1 MKYKLKN
8 LYWYGFLILYLES
21 MYRIF
26 IFNTFFNLDLLYLV
40 LFSIPII
47 TFFYLIT
54 NLFNEKVNRVLV
66 ILLSFI
72 ITVIFMAQAVYFNFY
87 QSMFSVFSLMNGT
100 GQVMAFAKDILKI
113 MAGIWYVLLIMFIPF
128 VLFLIFN
135 KKIFGFKKL
144 GFKRSMIYLI
154 ITLIFYLSTLLVIK
168 LDDKGTY
175 SLNTLYSKTHA
186 PMITAKKV
194 GLLTMTRYDLARFA
208 FGFEE
213 KTEVEDIVPVEIVP
227 EVKYNML
234 DIDFDA
240 LLESETNE
248 TIKSMHEYFKNVTPT
263 KQNDYTGMFKD
274 KNLIFITAEGFDTLA
289 VDETLTPTL
298 YKLANNGF
306 VFKNFYQPL
315 YPVSTSDGEYL
326 NLTGLIPK
334 EGVWSMYRS
343 SFTAQPFALGNMFK
357 ALGYKTMAFHNNSY
371 KYYDRH
377 LTLPNMGFN
386 YIGCG
391 NGLQKRMN
399 CKQWPESD
407 LDMMKVTL
415 DDYAYSL
422 KTEEI
427 DEAVSSMIEKPKEE
441 EKEIQHFATYYM
453 TVSGHLNYSRMGNSM
468 SNKHWSEVKNL
479 PYSEAVKAYIACN
492 MEFDKAME
500 YLLQKLE
507 EYEILD
513 DTVIVISPDHYPYG
527 LKNERREMS
536 SIVGYDRTDKFENYR
551 TTFILYNS
559 TITEPIEVTKYTTSI
574 DIIPTVYNLFGL
586 EFDSRL
592 FMGRDMLSDDEEGL
606 VILSDR
612 SWITDR
618 GTYNSIKGVFT
629 PFKKETEQE
638 DTDGSSQLPKVE
650 VEEIPEGYVEEVTA
664 KANARFRMSNL
675 ILSNDYY
682 KHLELDKHEET
693 TEEKTEE

>member
-1 MKYKLKN
+1 MKKRVKN
-8 LYWYGFLILYLES
+8 LYWFFFLIIYLEL

-26 IFNTFFNLDLLYLV
+26 VFNTFINLDFLYVL
-40 LFSIPII
+40 LFSIPIS

-54 NLFNEKVNRVLV
+54 NLYNEKLNKVFV
-66 ILLSFI
+66 IILSLI
-72 ITVIFMAQAVYFNFY
+72 ISVIFMAQTVYFNFY
-87 QSMFSVFSLMNGT
+87 QSMFSIFSLMNGT

-113 MAGIWYVLLIMFIPF
+113 MLGIWYVLLIMILPFI
-128 VLFLIFN
+128 LFLIFN
-135 KKIFGFKKL
+135 KKIFSFKKL
-144 GFKRSMIYLI
+144 NFRKAMIYLI
-154 ITLIFYLSTLLVIK
+154 ITIIFYLSTLLAIK
-168 LDDKGTY
+168 LDNKGSY

-194 GLLTMTRYDLARFA
+194 GLLSMTRYDIARFI

-213 KTEVEDIVPVEIVP
+213 KTFVEDTTQIEIVP
-227 EVKYNML
+227 EIKYNML
-234 DIDFDA
+234 DINFDK
-240 LLESETNE
+240 LIEKETNE
-248 TIKSMHEYFKNVTPT
+248 TLKSMHEYFKYVTPT

-289 VDETLTPTL
+289 VNEEWTPTL

-306 VFKNFYQPL
+306 VFKNYYQPL

-326 NLTGLIPK
+326 NMTGLIPK

-343 SFTAQPFALGNMFK
+343 SFTYQPFAIGNMFK
-357 ALGYKTMAFHNNSY
+357 DIGYKTMAYHNNSY
-371 KYYDRH
+371 KYYDRNLSH
-377 LTLPNMGFN
+377 PNMGFT

-391 NGLQKRMN
+391 NGLEKRMN
-399 CKQWPESD
+399 CKRWPESD
-407 LDMMKVTL
+407 LEMITTTV
-415 DDYAYSL
+415 DDYAYNLRVDMESIDEL
-422 KTEEI
+422 VSSIKTE
-427 DEAVSSMIEKPKEE
+427 SKKEE
-441 EKEIQHFATYYM
+441 QEIQHFATYYM
-453 TVSGHLNYSRMGNSM
+453 TVSGHLNYSRSGNSM

-479 PYSEAVKAYIACN
+479 PYSEAVRAYIACN

-500 YLLQKLE
+500 YLVNKLE
-507 EYEILD
+507 EYGILD

-527 LKNERREMS
+527 LKNERKEMS
-536 SIVGYDRTDKFENYR
+536 DILGYDRTDKFENYR

-559 TITEPIEVTKYTTSI
+559 AITEPIEVTKYTTSI

-586 EFDSRL
+586 KFDSRL

-612 SWITDR
+612 SWISDR

-629 PFKKETEQE
+629 PFN
-638 DTDGSSQLPKVE
+638 
-650 VEEIPEGYVEEVTA
+650 EEEELPEGYIDEVNA
-664 KANARFRMSNL
+664 RVNARFKMSNL

-682 KHLELDKHEET
+682 NHIGLNDKDEEN
-693 TEEKTEE
+693 TEQESD

>member
-1 MKYKLKN
+1 MKKRVKN
-8 LYWYGFLILYLES
+8 LYWFFFLIIYLEL

-26 IFNTFFNLDLLYLV
+26 VFNTFINLDFLYVL
-40 LFSIPII
+40 LFSVPIA

-54 NLFNEKVNRVLV
+54 NLYNEKLNKIFV
-66 ILLSFI
+66 IILSFI
-72 ITVIFMAQAVYFNFY
+72 ISIIFMAQTVYFNFY

-100 GQVMAFAKDILKI
+100 GQVMAFAQDILKI
-113 MAGIWYVLLIMFIPF
+113 MAGIWYVLLIMIIPF
-128 VLFLIFN
+128 ILFLIFN
-135 KKIFGFKKL
+135 KKIFSFKKL
-144 GFKRSMIYLI
+144 NLRKAIIFLI
-154 ITLIFYLSTLLVIK
+154 ITIIFYLSTLLAVK
-168 LDDKGTY
+168 LDNKGSY

-194 GLLTMTRYDLARFA
+194 GLLSMTRYDIVRFI

-213 KTEVEDIVPVEIVP
+213 KTAIDDNPNADIEIIP
-227 EVKYNML
+227 EIKYNML

-240 LLESETNE
+240 LIEEETNE
-248 TIKSMHEYFKNVTPT
+248 TIKSMHEYFKGVAPT

-289 VDETLTPTL
+289 VNEELTPTL

-326 NLTGLIPK
+326 NMTGLIPK

-343 SFTAQPFALGNMFK
+343 SFTYQPFAIGNMFK
-357 ALGYKTMAFHNNSY
+357 ALGYKTMAYHNNEY
-371 KYYDRH
+371 KYYDRNLSH
-377 LTLPNMGFN
+377 PNMGFT

-399 CKQWPESD
+399 CKIWPESD

-415 DDYAYSL
+415 DDYAYNLNLNTESIDEMVSSI
-422 KTEEI
+422 KTET
-427 DEAVSSMIEKPKEE
+427 KEE
-441 EKEIQHFATYYM
+441 EKKEIQHFATYYM
-453 TVSGHLNYSRMGNSM
+453 TVSGHLNYSKMGNSM
-468 SNKHWSEVKNL
+468 AYKHWNEVKNL
-479 PYSEAVKAYIACN
+479 PYSEAVKAYIGCN

-500 YLLQKLE
+500 YLLTKLE
-507 EYEILD
+507 EYGILD

-527 LKNERREMS
+527 LKNERKEMS
-536 SIVGYDRTDKFENYR
+536 DILGYDRTDKFENYR

-586 EFDSRL
+586 DFDSRL

-612 SWITDR
+612 SWISDK
-618 GTYNSIKGVFT
+618 GTYNSLKST
-629 PFKKETEQE
+629 FKAFN
-638 DTDGSSQLPKVE
+638 
-650 VEEIPEGYVEEVTA
+650 EEEELPEGYVEETNA
-664 KANARFRMSNL
+664 KVNARFKMSNL

-682 KHLELDKHEET
+682 KHLGLDKKKDEET
-693 TEEKTEE
+693 TEEKQD

>member
-1 MKYKLKN
+1 MKHKIRN
-8 LYWYGFLILYLES
+8 LYWFFFLVIFLES
-21 MYRIF
+21 IYRIF
-26 IFNTFFNLDLLYLV
+26 IFNTFFNLDLLYLI
-40 LFSIPII
+40 LFSIPIS

-54 NLFNEKVNRVLV
+54 NLFNEKVNRVFV

-72 ITVIFMAQAVYFNFY
+72 ITVIFMAQAVYYNFY

-113 MAGIWYVLLIMFIPF
+113 MAGIWYVLVIMIVPFI
-128 VLFLIFN
+128 LFLIFN

-144 GFKRSMIYLI
+144 GLKKSIIFLV
-154 ITLIFYLSTLLVIK
+154 ITLVFYLFTLLAIK
-168 LDDKGTY
+168 FDNKGSY
-175 SLNTLYSKTHA
+175 SLNTLYFKTHA
-186 PMITAKKV
+186 PMITAKKI
-194 GLLTMTRYDLARFA
+194 GLLTMTRYDLTRFI

-213 KTEVEDIVPVEIVP
+213 KTDIDGTGVVEVIP
-227 EVKYNML
+227 EVKYNIL

-240 LLESETNE
+240 LLESETND
-248 TIKSMHEYFKNVTPT
+248 TIKSMHEYFKNVAPT

-326 NLTGLIPK
+326 NVTGLIPK

-343 SFTAQPFALGNMFK
+343 SFTYQPFAIGNMFGSI
-357 ALGYKTMAFHNNSY
+357 GYKTLAFHNNSY

-377 LTLPNMGFN
+377 LTFPNMGFT
-386 YIGCG
+386 YMGCG
-391 NGLQKRMN
+391 NGLEKRMN
-399 CKQWPESD
+399 CRRWPESD
-407 LDMMKVTL
+407 LEMVQVTV
-415 DDYAYSL
+415 DDYAYNL
-422 KTEEI
+422 NQVTEEI
-427 DEAVSSMIEKPKEE
+427 DETVSNLVEE
-441 EKEIQHFATYYM
+441 TKKDEMEIQHFVTYYM
-453 TVSGHLNYSRMGNSM
+453 TVSGHLNYSKSGNNM
-468 SNKHWSEVKNL
+468 SAKHWNEVKGL
-479 PYSEAVKAYIACN
+479 PYSDAIKAYIACN

-507 EYEILD
+507 EYGILD

-559 TITEPIEVTKYTTSI
+559 AITEPIEVTKYTTSI

-586 EFDSRL
+586 NFDSRL

-612 SWITDR
+612 SWISDR
-618 GTYNSIKGVFT
+618 GKYNSINGVFT
-629 PFKKETEQE
+629 PFEKEVLTE
-638 DTDGSSQLPKVE
+638 DGQTEKVS
-650 VEEIPEGYVEEVTA
+650 VEIPEGYVEEVTA
-664 KANARFRMSNL
+664 KANSRFSMSNL

-682 KHLELDKHEET
+682 SHLNLNKEEET
-693 TEEKTEE
+693 TEE

>member
-1 MKYKLKN
+1 MKNKLKN
-8 LYWYGFLILYLES
+8 LYWYGFLIIYLEI

-26 IFNTFFNLDLLYLV
+26 IFNTFLNIDLLYLI

-54 NLFNEKVNRVLV
+54 NLFNEKVNKILV

-72 ITVIFMAQAVYFNFY
+72 ITIIFMAQAVYFNFY

-100 GQVMAFAKDILKI
+100 GQVMAFAKDIFKI
-113 MAGIWYVLLIMFIPF
+113 MIGIWYVLLIMIVPFI
-128 VLFLIFN
+128 LFLIFN
-135 KKIFGFKKL
+135 KKIFSFRRLKFKK
-144 GFKRSMIYLI
+144 SMIYLI
-154 ITLIFYLSTLLVIK
+154 LTVIFYLSTLLVIK
-168 LDDKGTY
+168 LDNKGPY
-175 SLNTLYSKTHA
+175 SLNTLYAKTHA

-194 GLLTMTRYDLARFA
+194 GLLTMTRYDLARFI

-213 KTEVEDIVPVEIVP
+213 KTEVEDINPVEIIP

-240 LLESETNE
+240 LIENE
-248 TIKSMHEYFKNVTPT
+248 TSENIKNMHEYFKNVSPT

-326 NLTGLIPK
+326 NMTGLIPK

-343 SFTAQPFALGNMFK
+343 SFTYQPFAIGNMFK
-357 ALGYKTMAFHNNSY
+357 TLGYKTMAYHNNSY
-371 KYYDRH
+371 KYYDRNLSH
-377 LTLPNMGFN
+377 PNMGFT

-415 DDYAYSL
+415 DDYAYNLNVDTS
-422 KTEEI
+422 EI
-427 DEAVSSMIEKPKEE
+427 DETVSSMVEKTETE

-507 EYEILD
+507 EYGILD

-527 LKNERREMS
+527 LKNERKEMS

-559 TITEPIEVTKYTTSI
+559 AITEPIEVTKYTTSI

-586 EFDSRL
+586 NFDSRL

-612 SWITDR
+612 SWITDK
-618 GTYNSIKGVFT
+618 GTYNSIKGVFK
-629 PFKKETEQE
+629 PFEKEVKNAEGETEKI
-638 DTDGSSQLPKVE
+638 PVE
-650 VEEIPEGYVEEVTA
+650 VPEGYVEEVTA

-682 KHLELDKHEET
+682 KHLGLDKNEEN
-693 TEEKTEE
+693 TEE

>member
-1 MKYKLKN
+1 MKKRLKN
-8 LYWYGFLILYLES
+8 LYWFFFLIIYLEL

-26 IFNTFFNLDLLYLV
+26 VFNTFINIDFLYVL
-40 LFSIPII
+40 LFSIPIA

-54 NLFNEKVNRVLV
+54 NLYNEKLNKIFV
-66 ILLSFI
+66 IILSLI
-72 ITVIFMAQAVYFNFY
+72 ISVIFVAQTVYFNFY
-87 QSMFSVFSLMNGT
+87 QSMFSIFSLVNGT

-113 MAGIWYVLLIMFIPF
+113 MLGIWYVLLIMILPFI
-128 VLFLIFN
+128 LFLIFN
-135 KKIFGFKKL
+135 KKIFSFKKL
-144 GFKRSMIYLI
+144 NLRKAMIYLI
-154 ITLIFYLSTLLVIK
+154 ITIIFYLSTLLAIK
-168 LDDKGTY
+168 LDNKSSY

-194 GLLTMTRYDLARFA
+194 GLLSMTRYDIARFI

-213 KTEVEDIVPVEIVP
+213 KTFVEDTTQIEIVP
-227 EVKYNML
+227 EIKYNML
-234 DIDFDA
+234 DINFDK
-240 LLESETNE
+240 LIEKETNE
-248 TIKSMHEYFKNVTPT
+248 TLKSMHEYFKYVTPT

-289 VDETLTPTL
+289 VNEEWTPTL

-306 VFKNFYQPL
+306 VFKNYYQPL

-326 NLTGLIPK
+326 NMTGLIPK

-343 SFTAQPFALGNMFK
+343 SFTYQPFAIGNMFK
-357 ALGYKTMAFHNNSY
+357 DIGYKTMAYHNNSY
-371 KYYDRH
+371 KYYDRNLSH
-377 LTLPNMGFN
+377 PNMGFT

-391 NGLQKRMN
+391 NGLEKRMN
-399 CKQWPESD
+399 CKRWPESD
-407 LDMMKVTL
+407 LEMITTTV
-415 DDYAYSL
+415 DDYAYNLRVDMESIDEL
-422 KTEEI
+422 VSSIKTEP
-427 DEAVSSMIEKPKEE
+427 KKEE
-441 EKEIQHFATYYM
+441 QEIQHFATYYM
-453 TVSGHLNYSRMGNSM
+453 TVSGHLNYSRSGNSM

-479 PYSEAVKAYIACN
+479 PYSEAVRAYIACN

-500 YLLQKLE
+500 YLVNKLE
-507 EYEILD
+507 EYGTLD

-536 SIVGYDRTDKFENYR
+536 SILGYDRTDKFENYR
-551 TTFILYNS
+551 TTLILYNS
-559 TITEPIEVTKYTTSI
+559 AITEPIEVTKYTTSI

-586 EFDSRL
+586 KFDSRL

-612 SWITDR
+612 SWISDR

-629 PFKKETEQE
+629 PFN
-638 DTDGSSQLPKVE
+638 
-650 VEEIPEGYVEEVTA
+650 EEEELPEGYIDEVNA
-664 KANARFRMSNL
+664 RVNARFKMSNL

-682 KHLELDKHEET
+682 NHIGLNDKDEEN
-693 TEEKTEE
+693 TEQESD

>member
-1 MKYKLKN
+1 MKKRLKN
-8 LYWYGFLILYLES
+8 LYWFFFLIIYLEL

-26 IFNTFFNLDLLYLV
+26 VFNTFINIDFLYVL
-40 LFSIPII
+40 LFSIPIA

-54 NLFNEKVNRVLV
+54 NLYNEKLNKNLKKVSTFS
-66 ILLSFI
+66 IK
-72 ITVIFMAQAVYFNFY
+72 IFVAQTVYFNFY
-87 QSMFSVFSLMNGT
+87 QSMFSIFSLVNGT

-113 MAGIWYVLLIMFIPF
+113 MLGIWYVLLIMILPFI
-128 VLFLIFN
+128 LFLIFN
-135 KKIFGFKKL
+135 KKIFSFKKL
-144 GFKRSMIYLI
+144 NLRKAMIYLI
-154 ITLIFYLSTLLVIK
+154 ITIIFYLSTLLAIK
-168 LDDKGTY
+168 LDNKSSY

-194 GLLTMTRYDLARFA
+194 GLLSMTRYDIARFI

-213 KTEVEDIVPVEIVP
+213 KTFVEDTTQIEIVP
-227 EVKYNML
+227 EIKYNML
-234 DIDFDA
+234 DINFDK
-240 LLESETNE
+240 LIEKETNE
-248 TIKSMHEYFKNVTPT
+248 TLKSMHEYFKYVTPT

-289 VDETLTPTL
+289 VNEEWTPTL

-306 VFKNFYQPL
+306 VFKNYYQPL

-326 NLTGLIPK
+326 NMTGLIPK

-343 SFTAQPFALGNMFK
+343 SFTYQPFAIGNMFK
-357 ALGYKTMAFHNNSY
+357 DIGYKTMAYHNNSY
-371 KYYDRH
+371 KYYDRNLSH
-377 LTLPNMGFN
+377 PNMGFT

-391 NGLQKRMN
+391 NGLEKRMN
-399 CKQWPESD
+399 CKRWPESD
-407 LDMMKVTL
+407 LEMITTTV
-415 DDYAYSL
+415 DDYAYNLRVDMESIDEL
-422 KTEEI
+422 VSSIKTEP
-427 DEAVSSMIEKPKEE
+427 KKEE
-441 EKEIQHFATYYM
+441 QEIQHFATYYM
-453 TVSGHLNYSRMGNSM
+453 TVSGHLNYSRSGNSM

-479 PYSEAVKAYIACN
+479 PYSEAVRAYIACN

-500 YLLQKLE
+500 YLVNKLE
-507 EYEILD
+507 EYGTLD

-536 SIVGYDRTDKFENYR
+536 SILGYDRTDKFENYR
-551 TTFILYNS
+551 TTLILYNS
-559 TITEPIEVTKYTTSI
+559 AITEPIEVTKYTTSI

-586 EFDSRL
+586 KFDSRL

-612 SWITDR
+612 SWISDR

-629 PFKKETEQE
+629 PFN
-638 DTDGSSQLPKVE
+638 
-650 VEEIPEGYVEEVTA
+650 EEEELPEGYIDEVNA
-664 KANARFRMSNL
+664 RVNARFKMSNL

-682 KHLELDKHEET
+682 NHIGLNDKDEEN
-693 TEEKTEE
+693 TEQESD

>member
-1 MKYKLKN
+1 MKKRVKN
-8 LYWYGFLILYLES
+8 LYWFFFLIIYLEL

-26 IFNTFFNLDLLYLV
+26 VFNTFINIDFLYVL
-40 LFSIPII
+40 LFSIPIA

-54 NLFNEKVNRVLV
+54 NLYNEKLNKVFV
-66 ILLSFI
+66 IILSLI
-72 ITVIFMAQAVYFNFY
+72 ISVIFMAQTVYFNFY
-87 QSMFSVFSLMNGT
+87 QSMFSIFSLMNGT

-113 MAGIWYVLLIMFIPF
+113 MLGIWYVLLIMILPFI
-128 VLFLIFN
+128 LFFIFN
-135 KKIFGFKKL
+135 KKIFSFKKL
-144 GFKRSMIYLI
+144 NFRKAMIYLI
-154 ITLIFYLSTLLVIK
+154 ITIIFYLSTLLAIK
-168 LDDKGTY
+168 LDNKGSY

-194 GLLTMTRYDLARFA
+194 GLLSMTRYDIARFI

-213 KTEVEDIVPVEIVP
+213 KTFVEDTTQIEIVP
-227 EVKYNML
+227 EIKYNML
-234 DIDFDA
+234 DINFDK
-240 LLESETNE
+240 LIEKETNE
-248 TIKSMHEYFKNVTPT
+248 TLKSMHEYFKYVTPT

-289 VDETLTPTL
+289 VNEEWTPTL

-306 VFKNFYQPL
+306 VFKNYYQPL

-326 NLTGLIPK
+326 NMTGLIPK

-343 SFTAQPFALGNMFK
+343 SFTYQPFAIGNMFK
-357 ALGYKTMAFHNNSY
+357 DIGYKTMAYHNNSY
-371 KYYDRH
+371 KYYDRNLSH
-377 LTLPNMGFN
+377 PNMGFT

-391 NGLQKRMN
+391 NGLEKRMN
-399 CKQWPESD
+399 CKRWPESD
-407 LDMMKVTL
+407 LEMITTTV
-415 DDYAYSL
+415 DDYAYNLRVDMESIDEL
-422 KTEEI
+422 VSSIKTEP
-427 DEAVSSMIEKPKEE
+427 KKEE
-441 EKEIQHFATYYM
+441 QEIQHFATYYM
-453 TVSGHLNYSRMGNSM
+453 TVSGHLNYSRSGNSM

-479 PYSEAVKAYIACN
+479 PYSEAVRAYIACN

-500 YLLQKLE
+500 YLVNKLE
-507 EYEILD
+507 EYGILD

-536 SIVGYDRTDKFENYR
+536 SILGYDRTDKFENYR
-551 TTFILYNS
+551 TTLILYNS
-559 TITEPIEVTKYTTSI
+559 AITEPIEVTKYTTSI

-586 EFDSRL
+586 KFDSRL

-612 SWITDR
+612 SWISDR

-629 PFKKETEQE
+629 PFN
-638 DTDGSSQLPKVE
+638 
-650 VEEIPEGYVEEVTA
+650 EEEELPEGYIDEVNA
-664 KANARFRMSNL
+664 RVNARFKMSNL

-682 KHLELDKHEET
+682 NHIGLNDKDEEN
-693 TEEKTEE
+693 TEQESD

>member
-1 MKYKLKN
+1 MKKRVKN
-8 LYWYGFLILYLES
+8 LYWFFFLIIYLEL

-26 IFNTFFNLDLLYLV
+26 VFNTFINIDFLYVL
-40 LFSIPII
+40 LFSIPIA

-54 NLFNEKVNRVLV
+54 NLYNEKLNKVFV
-66 ILLSFI
+66 IILSLI
-72 ITVIFMAQAVYFNFY
+72 ISVIFMAQTVYFNFY
-87 QSMFSVFSLMNGT
+87 QSMFSIFSLMNGT

-113 MAGIWYVLLIMFIPF
+113 MLGIWYVLLIMILPFI
-128 VLFLIFN
+128 LFLIFN
-135 KKIFGFKKL
+135 KKIFSFKKL
-144 GFKRSMIYLI
+144 NFRKAMIYLI
-154 ITLIFYLSTLLVIK
+154 ITIIFYLSTLLAIK
-168 LDDKGTY
+168 LDNKGSY

-194 GLLTMTRYDLARFA
+194 GLLSMTRYDIARFI

-213 KTEVEDIVPVEIVP
+213 KTFVEDTTQIEIVP
-227 EVKYNML
+227 EIKYNML
-234 DIDFDA
+234 DINFDK
-240 LLESETNE
+240 LIEKETNE
-248 TIKSMHEYFKNVTPT
+248 TLKSMHEYFKYVTPT

-289 VDETLTPTL
+289 VNEEWTPTL

-306 VFKNFYQPL
+306 VFKNYYQPL

-326 NLTGLIPK
+326 NMTGLIPK

-343 SFTAQPFALGNMFK
+343 SFTYQPFAIGNMFK
-357 ALGYKTMAFHNNSY
+357 DIGYKTMAYHNNSY
-371 KYYDRH
+371 KYYDRNLSH
-377 LTLPNMGFN
+377 PNMGFT

-391 NGLQKRMN
+391 NGLEKRMN
-399 CKQWPESD
+399 CKRWPESD
-407 LDMMKVTL
+407 LEMITTTV
-415 DDYAYSL
+415 DDYAYNLRVDMESIDEL
-422 KTEEI
+422 VSSIKTEP
-427 DEAVSSMIEKPKEE
+427 KKEE
-441 EKEIQHFATYYM
+441 QEIQHFATYYM
-453 TVSGHLNYSRMGNSM
+453 TVSGHLNYSRSGNSM

-479 PYSEAVKAYIACN
+479 PYSEAVRAYIACN

-500 YLLQKLE
+500 YLVNKLE
-507 EYEILD
+507 EYGILD

-536 SIVGYDRTDKFENYR
+536 SILGYDRTDKFENYR
-551 TTFILYNS
+551 TTLILYNS
-559 TITEPIEVTKYTTSI
+559 AITEPIEVTKYTTSI

-586 EFDSRL
+586 KFDSRL

-612 SWITDR
+612 SWISDR

-629 PFKKETEQE
+629 PFN
-638 DTDGSSQLPKVE
+638 
-650 VEEIPEGYVEEVTA
+650 EEEELPEGYIDEVNA
-664 KANARFRMSNL
+664 RVNARFKMSNL

-682 KHLELDKHEET
+682 NHIGLNDKDEEN
-693 TEEKTEE
+693 TEQESD

>member
-1 MKYKLKN
+1 MKKRVKN
-8 LYWYGFLILYLES
+8 LYWFFFLIIYLEL

-26 IFNTFFNLDLLYLV
+26 VFNTFINIDFLYVL
-40 LFSIPII
+40 LFSMPIA

-54 NLFNEKVNRVLV
+54 NLYNEKLNKVFV
-66 ILLSFI
+66 IILSLI
-72 ITVIFMAQAVYFNFY
+72 ISVIFMAQTVYFNFY
-87 QSMFSVFSLMNGT
+87 QSMFSIFSLMNGT

-113 MAGIWYVLLIMFIPF
+113 MLGIWYVLLIMILPFI
-128 VLFLIFN
+128 LFLIFN
-135 KKIFGFKKL
+135 KKIFSFKKL
-144 GFKRSMIYLI
+144 NFRKAMIYLI
-154 ITLIFYLSTLLVIK
+154 ITIIFYLSTLLAIK
-168 LDDKGTY
+168 LDNKGSY

-194 GLLTMTRYDLARFA
+194 GLLSMTRYDIARFM

-213 KTEVEDIVPVEIVP
+213 KTFVEDTTQIEIVP
-227 EVKYNML
+227 EIKYNML
-234 DIDFDA
+234 DINFDK
-240 LLESETNE
+240 LIEKETNE
-248 TIKSMHEYFKNVTPT
+248 TLKSMHEYFKYVTPT

-289 VDETLTPTL
+289 VNEEWTPTL

-306 VFKNFYQPL
+306 VFKNYYQPL

-326 NLTGLIPK
+326 NMTGLIPK

-343 SFTAQPFALGNMFK
+343 SFTYQPFAIGNMFK
-357 ALGYKTMAFHNNSY
+357 DIGYKTMAYHNNSY
-371 KYYDRH
+371 KYYDRNLSH
-377 LTLPNMGFN
+377 PNMGFT

-391 NGLQKRMN
+391 NGLEKRMN
-399 CKQWPESD
+399 CKRWPESD
-407 LDMMKVTL
+407 LEMITTTV
-415 DDYAYSL
+415 DDYAYNLRVDMESIDEL
-422 KTEEI
+422 VSSIKTE
-427 DEAVSSMIEKPKEE
+427 SKKEE
-441 EKEIQHFATYYM
+441 QEIQHFATYYM
-453 TVSGHLNYSRMGNSM
+453 TVSGHLNYSRSGNSM

-479 PYSEAVKAYIACN
+479 PYSEAVRAYIACN

-500 YLLQKLE
+500 YLVNKLE
-507 EYEILD
+507 EYGILN

-536 SIVGYDRTDKFENYR
+536 SILGYDRTDKFENYR
-551 TTFILYNS
+551 TTLILYNS
-559 TITEPIEVTKYTTSI
+559 AITEPIEVTKYTTSI

-586 EFDSRL
+586 KFDSRL

-612 SWITDR
+612 SWISDR

-629 PFKKETEQE
+629 PFN
-638 DTDGSSQLPKVE
+638 
-650 VEEIPEGYVEEVTA
+650 EEEELPEGYIDEVNA
-664 KANARFRMSNL
+664 RVNARFKMSNL

-682 KHLELDKHEET
+682 NHIGLNDKDEEN
-693 TEEKTEE
+693 TEQESD

>member
-1 MKYKLKN
+1 MKHKIKN
-8 LYWYGFLILYLES
+8 LYWYGFLIIYLEI

-26 IFNTFFNLDLLYLV
+26 IFNTFLNIDILYLI

-47 TFFYLIT
+47 IFFYLIT
-54 NLFNEKVNRVLV
+54 NIFNEKVNRILV
-66 ILLSFI
+66 ILLSLI
-72 ITVIFMAQAVYFNFY
+72 ITIIFMAQAVYFNFY
-87 QSMFSVFSLMNGT
+87 QSMFSFFSLMNGT
-100 GQVMAFAKDILKI
+100 GQVMAFAQDILKI
-113 MAGIWYVLLIMFIPF
+113 MLGIWYVLVLMFVPF
-128 VLFLIFN
+128 ILFLIFN
-135 KKIFGFKKL
+135 KKMFS
-144 GFKRSMIYLI
+144 FKRLKFRKSMIYLI
-154 ITLIFYLSTLLVIK
+154 LMIIFYLSTLLAVK
-168 LDDKGTY
+168 LDNKGNY
-175 SLNTLYSKTHA
+175 SLNTLYAKTHA
-186 PMITAKKV
+186 PMITAKKL
-194 GLLTMTRYDLARFA
+194 GLLTMTRYDLVRFI

-213 KTEVEDIVPVEIVP
+213 KTEVEDIKPVEIVK
-227 EVKYNML
+227 EIKYNML
-234 DIDFDA
+234 DIDFDE
-240 LLESETNE
+240 LLETETNE
-248 TIKSMHEYFKNVTPT
+248 NIKKMHEYFKGVTPT

-289 VDETLTPTL
+289 VNEELTPTL
-298 YKLANNGF
+298 YKMANNSF

-326 NLTGLIPK
+326 NMTGLIPK

-343 SFTAQPFALGNMFK
+343 SFTYQPFAIGNIFK
-357 ALGYKTMAFHNNSY
+357 SIGYKTMAYHNNEY

-377 LTLPNMGFN
+377 LSHPNMGFT

-407 LDMMKVTL
+407 LDMIKVTL
-415 DDYAYSL
+415 DDYAYNL
-422 KTEEI
+422 KPVI
-427 DEAVSSMIEKPKEE
+427 DETVSSMVEEPKEE
-441 EKEIQHFATYYM
+441 KKDIQHFATYYM

-468 SNKHWSEVKNL
+468 SSKHWSEVKNL

-500 YLLQKLE
+500 YLLQKLD
-507 EYEILD
+507 EYGILD

-527 LKNERREMS
+527 LKNERKEMS

-559 TITEPIEVTKYTTSI
+559 AITEPIEVTKYTTSI

-586 EFDSRL
+586 SFDSRL

-612 SWITDR
+612 SWISDK
-618 GTYNSIKGVFT
+618 GTYNSIKGVFK
-629 PFKKETEQE
+629 PFEKEITNEQGE
-638 DTDGSSQLPKVE
+638 IEKVPVE
-650 VEEIPEGYVEEVTA
+650 VPEGYVEEVTA

-682 KHLELDKHEET
+682 NHIGLNKNEEN
-693 TEEKTEE
+693 TEE

>member
-1 MKYKLKN
+1 MKKRVKN
-8 LYWYGFLILYLES
+8 LYWFFFLIIYLEL

-26 IFNTFFNLDLLYLV
+26 VFNTFINIDFLYVL
-40 LFSIPII
+40 LFSIPIA

-54 NLFNEKVNRVLV
+54 NLYNEKLNKVFV
-66 ILLSFI
+66 IILSLI
-72 ITVIFMAQAVYFNFY
+72 ISVIFMAQTVYFNFY
-87 QSMFSVFSLMNGT
+87 QSMFSIFSLMNGT

-113 MAGIWYVLLIMFIPF
+113 MLGIWYVLLIMILPFI
-128 VLFLIFN
+128 LFLIFN
-135 KKIFGFKKL
+135 KKIFSFKKL
-144 GFKRSMIYLI
+144 NFRKAMIYLI
-154 ITLIFYLSTLLVIK
+154 ITIIFYLSTLLAIK
-168 LDDKGTY
+168 LDNKGSY

-194 GLLTMTRYDLARFA
+194 GLLSMTRYDIARFI

-213 KTEVEDIVPVEIVP
+213 KTFVEDTTQIEIVP
-227 EVKYNML
+227 EIKYNML
-234 DIDFDA
+234 DINFDK
-240 LLESETNE
+240 LIEKETNE
-248 TIKSMHEYFKNVTPT
+248 TLKSMHEYFKYVTPT

-289 VDETLTPTL
+289 VNEEWTPTL

-306 VFKNFYQPL
+306 VFKNYYQPL

-326 NLTGLIPK
+326 NMTGLIPK

-343 SFTAQPFALGNMFK
+343 SFTYQPFAIGNMFK
-357 ALGYKTMAFHNNSY
+357 DIGYKTMAYHNNSY
-371 KYYDRH
+371 KYYDRNLSH
-377 LTLPNMGFN
+377 PNMGFT

-391 NGLQKRMN
+391 NGLEKRMN
-399 CKQWPESD
+399 CKRWPESD
-407 LDMMKVTL
+407 LEMITTTV
-415 DDYAYSL
+415 DDYAYNLRVDMESIDEL
-422 KTEEI
+422 VSSIKTE
-427 DEAVSSMIEKPKEE
+427 SKKEE
-441 EKEIQHFATYYM
+441 QEIQHFATYYM
-453 TVSGHLNYSRMGNSM
+453 TVSGHLNYSRSGNSM

-479 PYSEAVKAYIACN
+479 PYSEAVRAYIACN

-500 YLLQKLE
+500 YLVNKLE
-507 EYEILD
+507 EYGILN

-536 SIVGYDRTDKFENYR
+536 SILGYDRTDKFENYR
-551 TTFILYNS
+551 TTLILYNS
-559 TITEPIEVTKYTTSI
+559 AITEPIEVTKYTTSI

-586 EFDSRL
+586 KFDSRL

-612 SWITDR
+612 SWISDR

-629 PFKKETEQE
+629 PFN
-638 DTDGSSQLPKVE
+638 
-650 VEEIPEGYVEEVTA
+650 EEEELPEGYIDEVNA
-664 KANARFRMSNL
+664 RVNARFKMSNL

-682 KHLELDKHEET
+682 NHIGLNDKDEEN
-693 TEEKTEE
+693 TEQESD

>member
-1 MKYKLKN
+1 MKKRLKN
-8 LYWYGFLILYLES
+8 LYWFFFLIIYLEL

-26 IFNTFFNLDLLYLV
+26 VFNTFINLDFLYVL
-40 LFSIPII
+40 LFSIPIG

-54 NLFNEKVNRVLV
+54 NLYNEKLNKIFV
-66 ILLSFI
+66 IILSLI
-72 ITVIFMAQAVYFNFY
+72 ISAIFMAQTVYFNFY

-113 MAGIWYVLLIMFIPF
+113 MLGIWYVLLIMILPFI
-128 VLFLIFN
+128 LFLIFN
-135 KKIFGFKKL
+135 KKIFSFKKL
-144 GFKRSMIYLI
+144 NFRKVMIYLLATI
-154 ITLIFYLSTLLVIK
+154 IFYLSTLLAIK
-168 LDDKGTY
+168 LDNKGSY

-194 GLLTMTRYDLARFA
+194 GLLSMTRYDIARFI

-213 KTEVEDIVPVEIVP
+213 KTFVEDTVEIEIVP
-227 EVKYNML
+227 EIKYNML
-234 DIDFDA
+234 DINFDK
-240 LLESETNE
+240 LIENETNE
-248 TIKSMHEYFKNVTPT
+248 TLKSMHEYFKYVTPT

-289 VDETLTPTL
+289 VNEEWTPTL

-326 NLTGLIPK
+326 NMTGLIPK

-343 SFTAQPFALGNMFK
+343 SFTYQPFAIGNMFK
-357 ALGYKTMAFHNNSY
+357 DIGYKTMAYHNNEY
-371 KYYDRH
+371 KYYDRNLSH
-377 LTLPNMGFN
+377 PNMGFT

-391 NGLQKRMN
+391 NGMEKRMN
-399 CKQWPESD
+399 CKKWPESD
-407 LDMMKVTL
+407 LEMMTVTV
-415 DDYAYSL
+415 DDYAYNLRVDMES
-422 KTEEI
+422 I
-427 DEAVSSMIEKPKEE
+427 DELVSSIKVEPKKEE
-441 EKEIQHFATYYM
+441 KQEIQHFATYYM
-453 TVSGHLNYSRMGNSM
+453 TVSGHLNYSRAGNSM
-468 SNKHWSEVKNL
+468 SNKHWSEVRDL
-479 PYSEAVKAYIACN
+479 PYSEAVRAYIACN

-500 YLLQKLE
+500 YLVNKLE
-507 EYEILD
+507 EYGILD

-527 LKNERREMS
+527 LKNERKEMS
-536 SIVGYDRTDKFENYR
+536 DILGYDRTDKFENYR

-559 TITEPIEVTKYTTSI
+559 AITEPIEVTKYTTSI

-586 EFDSRL
+586 KFDSRL

-612 SWITDR
+612 SWISDR

-629 PFKKETEQE
+629 PF
-638 DTDGSSQLPKVE
+638 D
-650 VEEIPEGYVEEVTA
+650 EEAELPEGYLDEINARV
-664 KANARFRMSNL
+664 NARFKMSNL

-682 KHLELDKHEET
+682 NHIGLNDSDEET
-693 TEEKTEE
+693 TETEQESD

>member
-1 MKYKLKN
+1 MKKRVKN
-8 LYWYGFLILYLES
+8 LYWFLFLIIYLEL

-26 IFNTFFNLDLLYLV
+26 VFNTFINLDILYVL
-40 LFSIPII
+40 LFSIPIAS
-47 TFFYLIT
+47 FFYLIT
-54 NLFNEKVNRVLV
+54 NLYNEKLNKIFV
-66 ILLSFI
+66 IILSFI
-72 ITVIFMAQAVYFNFY
+72 ITIIFMAQTVYYNFY

-113 MAGIWYVLLIMFIPF
+113 MLGIWYVLLIMILPCI
-128 VLFLIFN
+128 LFLIFN
-135 KKIFGFKKL
+135 KKIFSFKKL
-144 GFKRSMIYLI
+144 NFRKAMIFLI
-154 ITLIFYLSTLLVIK
+154 ITVIFYLSTLLAIK
-168 LDDKGTY
+168 LDNKGDY
-175 SLNTLYSKTHA
+175 SLNTLYWKTHA

-194 GLLTMTRYDLARFA
+194 GLLSMTRYDLERFI

-213 KTEVEDIVPVEIVP
+213 KTTIDDNPNAVIEIEP
-227 EVKYNML
+227 EIKYNML
-234 DIDFDA
+234 NIKFDK
-240 LLESETNE
+240 LIEKETNA
-248 TIKSMHEYFKNVTPT
+248 TIKSMHEYFKGVAPT
-263 KQNDYTGMFKD
+263 KQNEYTGMFKD

-289 VDETLTPTL
+289 VNEELTPTL

-326 NLTGLIPK
+326 NMTGLIPK

-343 SFTAQPFALGNMFK
+343 SFTYQPFAIGNMFK
-357 ALGYKTMAFHNNSY
+357 ALGYKTMAYHNNEY
-371 KYYDRH
+371 KYYDRNLSH
-377 LTLPNMGFN
+377 PNMGFT

-399 CKQWPESD
+399 CKIWPESD

-415 DDYAYSL
+415 DDYAYNLNVDTS
-422 KTEEI
+422 EI
-427 DEAVSSMIEKPKEE
+427 DELVSSIQKQAET

-453 TVSGHLNYSRMGNSM
+453 TGSGHLNYSKMGNSM
-468 SNKHWSEVKNL
+468 AYKHWSEVKNL
-479 PYSEAVKAYIACN
+479 PYSEAIKAYIGCN

-500 YLLQKLE
+500 YLVTKLE
-507 EYEILD
+507 EYGILD

-527 LKNERREMS
+527 LKNERKEMS
-536 SIVGYDRTDKFENYR
+536 EIVGYDRTDKFENYR

-612 SWITDR
+612 SWISDR
-618 GTYNSIKGVFT
+618 GTYNSIKGVFKA
-629 PFKKETEQE
+629 FN
-638 DTDGSSQLPKVE
+638 
-650 VEEIPEGYVEEVTA
+650 EEEELPEGYVEEVSA
-664 KANARFRMSNL
+664 IVNARFKMSNL

-682 KHLELDKHEET
+682 NHIGLNDTDEDEEEVED
-693 TEEKTEE
+693 EEESTKKSD

>member
-1 MKYKLKN
+1 MKKRVKN
-8 LYWYGFLILYLES
+8 LYWFFFLIIYLEL

-26 IFNTFFNLDLLYLV
+26 VFNTFINIDFLYVL
-40 LFSIPII
+40 LFSIPIA

-54 NLFNEKVNRVLV
+54 NLYNEKLNKVFV
-66 ILLSFI
+66 IILSLI
-72 ITVIFMAQAVYFNFY
+72 ISVIFMAQTVYFNFY
-87 QSMFSVFSLMNGT
+87 QSMFSIFSLMNGT

-113 MAGIWYVLLIMFIPF
+113 MLGIWYVLLIMILPFI
-128 VLFLIFN
+128 LFLIFN
-135 KKIFGFKKL
+135 KKIFSFKKL
-144 GFKRSMIYLI
+144 NFRKAMIYLI
-154 ITLIFYLSTLLVIK
+154 ITIIFYLSTLLAIK
-168 LDDKGTY
+168 LDNKGSY

-194 GLLTMTRYDLARFA
+194 GLLSMTRYDIARFI

-213 KTEVEDIVPVEIVP
+213 KTFVEDTTQIEIVP
-227 EVKYNML
+227 EIKYNML
-234 DIDFDA
+234 DINFDK
-240 LLESETNE
+240 LIEKETNE
-248 TIKSMHEYFKNVTPT
+248 TLKSMHEYFKYVTPT

-289 VDETLTPTL
+289 VNEEWTPTL

-306 VFKNFYQPL
+306 VFKNYYQPL

-326 NLTGLIPK
+326 NMTGLIPK

-343 SFTAQPFALGNMFK
+343 SFTYQPFAIGNMFK
-357 ALGYKTMAFHNNSY
+357 DIGYKTMAYHNNSY
-371 KYYDRH
+371 KYYDRNLSH
-377 LTLPNMGFN
+377 PNMGFT

-391 NGLQKRMN
+391 NGLEKRMN
-399 CKQWPESD
+399 CKRWPESD
-407 LDMMKVTL
+407 LEMITTTV
-415 DDYAYSL
+415 DDYAYNLRVDMESIDEL
-422 KTEEI
+422 VSSIKTEP
-427 DEAVSSMIEKPKEE
+427 KKEE
-441 EKEIQHFATYYM
+441 QEIQHFATYYM
-453 TVSGHLNYSRMGNSM
+453 TVSGHLNYSRAGNSM

-479 PYSEAVKAYIACN
+479 PYSEAVRAYIACN

-500 YLLQKLE
+500 YLVNKLE
-507 EYEILD
+507 EYGILD

-536 SIVGYDRTDKFENYR
+536 SILGYDRTDKFENYR
-551 TTFILYNS
+551 TTLILYNS
-559 TITEPIEVTKYTTSI
+559 AITEPIEVTKYTTSI

-586 EFDSRL
+586 KFDSRL

-612 SWITDR
+612 SWISDR

-629 PFKKETEQE
+629 PFN
-638 DTDGSSQLPKVE
+638 
-650 VEEIPEGYVEEVTA
+650 EEEELPEGYIDEVNA
-664 KANARFRMSNL
+664 RVNARFKMSNL

-682 KHLELDKHEET
+682 NHIGLNDKDEEN
-693 TEEKTEE
+693 TEQESD

>member
-1 MKYKLKN
+1 MKKRVKN
-8 LYWYGFLILYLES
+8 LYWFFFLIIYLEL

-26 IFNTFFNLDLLYLV
+26 VFNTFINIDFLYVL
-40 LFSIPII
+40 LFSMPIA

-54 NLFNEKVNRVLV
+54 NLYNEKLNKVFV
-66 ILLSFI
+66 IILSLI
-72 ITVIFMAQAVYFNFY
+72 ISVIFMAQTVYFNFY
-87 QSMFSVFSLMNGT
+87 QSMFSIFSLMNGT

-113 MAGIWYVLLIMFIPF
+113 MLGIWYVLLIMILPFI
-128 VLFLIFN
+128 LFLIFN
-135 KKIFGFKKL
+135 KKIFSFKKL
-144 GFKRSMIYLI
+144 NFRKAMIYLI
-154 ITLIFYLSTLLVIK
+154 ITIIFYLSTLLAIK
-168 LDDKGTY
+168 LDNKGSY

-194 GLLTMTRYDLARFA
+194 GLLSMTRYDIARFI

-213 KTEVEDIVPVEIVP
+213 KTFVEDTTQIEIVP
-227 EVKYNML
+227 EIKYNML
-234 DIDFDA
+234 DINFDK
-240 LLESETNE
+240 LIEKETNE
-248 TIKSMHEYFKNVTPT
+248 TLKSMHEYFKYVTPT

-289 VDETLTPTL
+289 VNEEWTPTL

-306 VFKNFYQPL
+306 VFKNYYQPL

-326 NLTGLIPK
+326 NMTGLIPK

-343 SFTAQPFALGNMFK
+343 SFTYQPFAIGNMFK
-357 ALGYKTMAFHNNSY
+357 DIGYKTMAYHNNSY
-371 KYYDRH
+371 KYYDRNLSH
-377 LTLPNMGFN
+377 PNMGFT

-391 NGLQKRMN
+391 NGLEKRMN
-399 CKQWPESD
+399 CKRWPESD
-407 LDMMKVTL
+407 LEMITTTV
-415 DDYAYSL
+415 DDYAYNLRVDMESIDEL
-422 KTEEI
+422 VSSIKTE
-427 DEAVSSMIEKPKEE
+427 SKKEE
-441 EKEIQHFATYYM
+441 QEIQHFATYYM
-453 TVSGHLNYSRMGNSM
+453 TVSGHLNYSRSGNSM

-479 PYSEAVKAYIACN
+479 PYSEAVRAYIACN

-500 YLLQKLE
+500 YLVNKLE
-507 EYEILD
+507 EYGILN

-536 SIVGYDRTDKFENYR
+536 SILGYDRTDKFENYR
-551 TTFILYNS
+551 TTLILYNS
-559 TITEPIEVTKYTTSI
+559 AITEPIEVTKYTTSI

-586 EFDSRL
+586 KFDSRL

-612 SWITDR
+612 SWISDR

-629 PFKKETEQE
+629 PFN
-638 DTDGSSQLPKVE
+638 
-650 VEEIPEGYVEEVTA
+650 EEEELPEGYIDEVNA
-664 KANARFRMSNL
+664 RVNARFKMSNL

-682 KHLELDKHEET
+682 NHIGLNDKDEEN
-693 TEEKTEE
+693 TEQESD

>member
-1 MKYKLKN
+1 MKKRVKN
-8 LYWYGFLILYLES
+8 LYWFFFLIIYLEL

-26 IFNTFFNLDLLYLV
+26 VFNTFINIDFLYVL
-40 LFSIPII
+40 LFSIPIA

-54 NLFNEKVNRVLV
+54 NLYNEKLNKVFV
-66 ILLSFI
+66 IILSLI
-72 ITVIFMAQAVYFNFY
+72 ISVIFMAQTVYFNFY
-87 QSMFSVFSLMNGT
+87 QSMFSIFSLMNGT

-113 MAGIWYVLLIMFIPF
+113 MLGIWYVLLIMILPFI
-128 VLFLIFN
+128 LFLIFN
-135 KKIFGFKKL
+135 KKIFSFKKL
-144 GFKRSMIYLI
+144 NLRKAMIYLI
-154 ITLIFYLSTLLVIK
+154 ITIIFYLSTLLAIK
-168 LDDKGTY
+168 LDNNGSY

-194 GLLTMTRYDLARFA
+194 GLLSMTRYDIARFI

-213 KTEVEDIVPVEIVP
+213 KTFVEDTTQIEIVP
-227 EVKYNML
+227 EIKYNML
-234 DIDFDA
+234 DINFDK
-240 LLESETNE
+240 LIEKETNE
-248 TIKSMHEYFKNVTPT
+248 TLKSMHEYFKYVTPT

-289 VDETLTPTL
+289 VNEEWTPTL

-306 VFKNFYQPL
+306 VFKNYYQPL

-326 NLTGLIPK
+326 NMTGLIPK

-343 SFTAQPFALGNMFK
+343 SFTYQPFAIGNMFK
-357 ALGYKTMAFHNNSY
+357 DIGYKTMAYHNNSY
-371 KYYDRH
+371 KYYDRNLSH
-377 LTLPNMGFN
+377 PNMGFT

-391 NGLQKRMN
+391 NGLEKRMN
-399 CKQWPESD
+399 CKRWPESD
-407 LDMMKVTL
+407 LEMITTTV
-415 DDYAYSL
+415 DDYAYNLRVDMESIDEL
-422 KTEEI
+422 VSSIKTEP
-427 DEAVSSMIEKPKEE
+427 KKEE
-441 EKEIQHFATYYM
+441 QEIQHFATYYM
-453 TVSGHLNYSRMGNSM
+453 TVSGHLNYSRSGNSM

-479 PYSEAVKAYIACN
+479 PYSEAVRAYIACN

-500 YLLQKLE
+500 YLVNKLE
-507 EYEILD
+507 EYGILD

-536 SIVGYDRTDKFENYR
+536 SILGYDRTDKFENYR
-551 TTFILYNS
+551 TTLILYNS
-559 TITEPIEVTKYTTSI
+559 AITEPIEVTKYTTSI

-586 EFDSRL
+586 KFDSRL

-612 SWITDR
+612 SWISDR

-629 PFKKETEQE
+629 PFN
-638 DTDGSSQLPKVE
+638 
-650 VEEIPEGYVEEVTA
+650 EEEELPEGYIDEVNA
-664 KANARFRMSNL
+664 RVNARFKMSNL

-682 KHLELDKHEET
+682 NHIGLNDKDEEN
-693 TEEKTEE
+693 TEQESD

>member
-1 MKYKLKN
+1 MKKRVKN
-8 LYWYGFLILYLES
+8 LYWFFFLIIYLEL

-26 IFNTFFNLDLLYLV
+26 VFNTFINIDFLYVL
-40 LFSIPII
+40 LFSMPIA

-54 NLFNEKVNRVLV
+54 NLYNEKLNKVFV
-66 ILLSFI
+66 IILSLI
-72 ITVIFMAQAVYFNFY
+72 ISVIFMAQTVYFNFY
-87 QSMFSVFSLMNGT
+87 QSMFSIFSLMNGT

-113 MAGIWYVLLIMFIPF
+113 MLGIWYVLLIMILPFI
-128 VLFLIFN
+128 LFLIFN
-135 KKIFGFKKL
+135 KKIFSFKKL
-144 GFKRSMIYLI
+144 NFRKAMIYLI
-154 ITLIFYLSTLLVIK
+154 ITIIFYLSTLLAIK
-168 LDDKGTY
+168 LDNKGSY

-194 GLLTMTRYDLARFA
+194 GLLSMTRYDIARFI

-213 KTEVEDIVPVEIVP
+213 KTFVEDTTQIEIVP
-227 EVKYNML
+227 EIKYNML
-234 DIDFDA
+234 DINFDK
-240 LLESETNE
+240 LIEKETNE
-248 TIKSMHEYFKNVTPT
+248 TLKSMHEYFKYVTPT

-289 VDETLTPTL
+289 VNEEWTPTL

-306 VFKNFYQPL
+306 VFKNYYQPL

-326 NLTGLIPK
+326 NMTGLIPK

-343 SFTAQPFALGNMFK
+343 SFTYQPFAIGNMFK
-357 ALGYKTMAFHNNSY
+357 DIGYKTMAYHNNSY
-371 KYYDRH
+371 KYYDRNLSH
-377 LTLPNMGFN
+377 PNMGFT

-391 NGLQKRMN
+391 NGLEKRMN
-399 CKQWPESD
+399 CKRWPESD
-407 LDMMKVTL
+407 LEMITTTV
-415 DDYAYSL
+415 DDYAYNLRVDMESIDEL
-422 KTEEI
+422 VSSIKTE
-427 DEAVSSMIEKPKEE
+427 SKKEE
-441 EKEIQHFATYYM
+441 QEIQHFATYYM
-453 TVSGHLNYSRMGNSM
+453 TVSGHLNYSRAGNSM

-479 PYSEAVKAYIACN
+479 PYSEAVRAYIACN

-500 YLLQKLE
+500 YLVNKLE
-507 EYEILD
+507 EYGILN

-536 SIVGYDRTDKFENYR
+536 SILGYDRTDKFENYR
-551 TTFILYNS
+551 TTLILYNS
-559 TITEPIEVTKYTTSI
+559 AITEPIEVTKYTTSI

-586 EFDSRL
+586 KFDSRL

-612 SWITDR
+612 SWISDR

-629 PFKKETEQE
+629 PFN
-638 DTDGSSQLPKVE
+638 
-650 VEEIPEGYVEEVTA
+650 EEEELPEGYIDEVNA
-664 KANARFRMSNL
+664 RVNARFKMSNL

-682 KHLELDKHEET
+682 NHIGLNDKDEEN
-693 TEEKTEE
+693 TEQESD